1 MTNYPVPEWMMVRY
15 GAHRVARPTV
25 AAERRGGYDA
35 PADSVAGREVP
46 FGLPVLASVP
56 DLAAAL
62 EAVAVAEQQ
71 MLRAVVGVSGLLAS
85 DEVAHATGVPVEQW
99 LGIVCRLTRLDRRLL
114 LRLARLIDRYPTL
127 RGAVEAGRV
136 SFAQLRGLGIVLR
149 QAPAVIDAELDVLL
163 ARLVAELEGADP
175 DVLVDQVRRALV
187 ELQPQGSPEE
197 LETVHNSLYLQ
208 PNLTR
213 TGGRFG
219 GEYDAAGL
227 AILDEATAP
236 SRAQAAQH
244 PHGVNGARADNL
256 LTRLLND
263 DTADAANGARSAHR
277 R

>member
-1 MTNYPVPEWMMVRY
+1 
-15 GAHRVARPTV
+15 
-25 AAERRGGYDA
+25 
-35 PADSVAGREVP
+35 VAGREAP

-187 ELQPQGSPEE
+187 ELQPQG
-197 LETVHNSLYLQ
+197 LV
-208 PNLTR
+208 
-213 TGGRFG
+213 
-219 GEYDAAGL
+219 
-227 AILDEATAP
+227 
-236 SRAQAAQH
+236 
-244 PHGVNGARADNL
+244 
-256 LTRLLND
+256 
-263 DTADAANGARSAHR
+263 
-277 R
+277 